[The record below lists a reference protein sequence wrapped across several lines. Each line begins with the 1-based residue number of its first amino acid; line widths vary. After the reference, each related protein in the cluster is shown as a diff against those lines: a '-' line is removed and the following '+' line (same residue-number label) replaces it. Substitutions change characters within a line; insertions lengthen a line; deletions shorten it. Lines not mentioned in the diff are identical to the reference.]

1 MNEIILKGVP
11 AAPGIAIGPAYILDK
26 QDILVPPRDILEKEI
41 PIEIAR
47 FDEALIK
54 TREEVAALQ
63 RKIGDE
69 MGTQH
74 AQIFDAHLM
83 ALEDRT
89 LIEDVIKG
97 IRQRKQSAEYVFST
111 VLKKYAKVFAGLKD
125 EYLRDRI
132 ADINDIGRRVLKNL
146 IDEDK
151 LHEIERLDEEL
162 IIIAHD
168 LSPSD
173 TVSMFKRNILG
184 FATDI
189 GSRTSHTA
197 IMAKSM
203 GAPAVVAL
211 KDATLRI
218 ANQDLLILDGR
229 MGLVIVN
236 PSDPTLTIYRQE
248 QKRIQSLSHRFD
260 DMRDLPAETKD
271 GHRVQILANLEL
283 PEEIPTAK
291 SQGAGGIGL
300 YRTEFFYMNRRDLP
314 TEEEQFQ
321 AYSNV
326 AREFGDRPVTI
337 RTVDI
342 GGDKFISS
350 VQIPR
355 DMYPFL
361 GWRAI
366 KFCLAQPE
374 IFKTQLRAVLRAS
387 VLGNIRLMYP
397 MVSGPSELRQAN
409 EILDGV
415 KADLRS
421 RNIVFNEQMPV
432 GIMIEVPSAAMTAD
446 MLAKEAAFFSIGT
459 NDLIQYTLAVDR
471 VNEQLADFY
480 EPCHPSV
487 LRLIKRT
494 VDAAHSQGIQV
505 GLCGEM
511 SGEPNLALLLVGL
524 GVDELSMT
532 PLSILQIKQLI
543 RSVNFSDAQAL
554 ADQALS
560 LSLGSEI
567 EDLCKLRVRELA
579 PQIFRIDPT
588 SSKNNQGN
596 AL

>member
-11 AAPGIAIGPAYILDK
+11 AAAGIAIGPAYILDK
-26 QDILVPPRDILEKEI
+26 QDIVVPPRDILEQEI

-54 TREEVAALQ
+54 TREEVAELQ

-97 IRQRKQSAEYVFST
+97 IRQRKQSAEYIFST
-111 VLKKYAKVFAGLKD
+111 VLKKYAKVFAELKD

-151 LHEIERLDEEL
+151 LYEIERLEEEL
-162 IIIAHD
+162 VIIAHD

-173 TVSMFKRNILG
+173 TVSMFKKNILG

-203 GAPAVVAL
+203 GVPAVVAL

-218 ANQDLLILDGR
+218 TNQDLLIIDGR
-229 MGLVIVN
+229 MGLVIIN
-236 PSDPTLTIYRQE
+236 PTDSTLEIYRKEQE
-248 QKRIQSLSHRFD
+248 RIHSLSHRFD
-260 DMRDLPAETKD
+260 DMRELPAETKD
-271 GHRVQILANLEL
+271 GHKIRILANLEI

-291 SQGAGGIGL
+291 NQGAGGIGL

-314 TEEEQFQ
+314 SEEEQYE
-321 AYSNV
+321 AYSRV
-326 AREFGDRPVTI
+326 AREFGNQPVTI

-366 KFCLAQPE
+366 KFCLAQPQ
-374 IFKTQLRAVLRAS
+374 IFKTQLRAILRAS
-387 VLGNIRLMYP
+387 VHGNIRLMYP
-397 MVSGPSELRQAN
+397 MISGPSELRQAN
-409 EILDGV
+409 AILEEV
-415 KADLRS
+415 KAELRVH
-421 RNIVFNEQMPV
+421 NIPFNEQLAV
-432 GIMIEVPSAAMTAD
+432 GVMIEVPSAAMTAD

-459 NDLIQYTLAVDR
+459 NDLVQYTLAVDR
-471 VNEQLADFY
+471 ANEQLADFY

-494 VDAAHSQGIQV
+494 VDAAHAEGIHV

-511 SGEPNLALLLVGL
+511 SGEPNLALLLLGL
-524 GVDELSMT
+524 GLDELSMT

-543 RSVNFSDAQAL
+543 RSVNFSDAQSL
-554 ADQALS
+554 ANQALD
-560 LSLGSEI
+560 LRLGSEI
-567 EDLCKLRVRELA
+567 EDLCKLRARELA
-579 PQIFRIDPT
+579 PQVFRVDAR
-588 SSKNNQGN
+588 SSQNNQGK
-596 AL
+596 AI